1 MLSSEFTSQT
11 PHRTL
16 RLRVSHQNSEA
27 AKPHLVHCRGAR
39 GPESLPSCCYG
50 PMHAGM
56 PTQVSQH
63 VLGLPGLP
71 PVTNKAQAMC
81 DTGHVSVTML
91 QNTQK
96 GGGGGGGHCMVTKA
110 TMPTV

>member
-1 MLSSEFTSQT
+1 MLSSGFTSQT

-16 RLRVSHQNSEA
+16 RLRVSHHNSEA

-39 GPESLPSCCYG
+39 GPKSLPSCCYG

-81 DTGHVSVTML
+81 DTGMFRSRYY
-91 QNTQK
+91 NTRK
-96 GGGGGGGHCMVTKA
+96 RGGGVTA
-110 TMPTV
+110 L